1 MRSLYSAKLLIKG
14 VPMNLDKE
22 VPGCFGDKDL
32 VFAGQP
38 LNKGRAFGWLNSLRK
53 REIGGK
59 PPALRS
65 PNISSRE
72 MRATRALRSS

>member
-1 MRSLYSAKLLIKG
+1 MK
-14 VPMNLDKE
+14 LDKE
-22 VPGCFGDKDL
+22 VSGCFGDKDL

-38 LNKGRAFGWLNSLRK
+38 LNEGRAFGWLNYSGNARS
-53 REIGGK
+53 GGK